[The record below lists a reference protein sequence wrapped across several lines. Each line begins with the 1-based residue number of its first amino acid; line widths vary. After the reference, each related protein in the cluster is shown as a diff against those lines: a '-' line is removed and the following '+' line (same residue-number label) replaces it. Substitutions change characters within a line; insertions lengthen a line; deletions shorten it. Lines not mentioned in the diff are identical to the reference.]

1 MPRTSASNKQL
12 VAKYLREFPAELFR
26 SDGDILY
33 CTACDKRVS
42 CSQRSQVTQH
52 IATGSHIENKNR
64 KKERT
69 SYQAFLTSPSSIS
82 DASVHVLAGS
92 NWLKNRTSRK
102 EGRPFFNHRNCNFAK
117 TDSSTSEDMPL
128 VLGAFFSMHC
138 QPPEEYSFIY
148 RQH

>member
-52 IATGSHIENKNR
+52 IATGLHIENKNR

-69 SYQAFLTSPSSIS
+69 SYQAFLTSPSSNVYYCNR
-82 DASVHVLAGS
+82 DARREVS
-92 NWLKNRTSRK
+92 
-102 EGRPFFNHRNCNFAK
+102 
-117 TDSSTSEDMPL
+117 
-128 VLGAFFSMHC
+128 
-138 QPPEEYSFIY
+138 PPEQLNPGYENTENKPSAPIPGCIHRWDDHDYKTVG
-148 RQH
+148 